1 MRRQRRRIE
10 YPDELYHYGVK
21 GMKWGVR
28 RIKDRISQYRQARR
42 ERKYKNRYDFKYREN
57 RWELERND
65 SKYNDLDWKFRN
77 QYDLES
83 ERAMRRG
90 LYLGD
95 DVPYSKKLK
104 SLEKSLDDRGKF
116 LDKKAHEMTKKQM
129 DSQLSE
135 KPQVRPIKSPAK
147 NKRSSYIS
155 NERLK
160 KLDPVNYKE
169 YRRALDS
176 GDLEVRALVRQELK
190 KKGLY

>member
-1 MRRQRRRIE
+1 MRRRRRRIE

-28 RIKDRISQYRQARR
+28 RIRDRISQYRQARTQ
-42 ERKYKNRYDFKYREN
+42 RKNKNRYDLEYREN
-57 RWELERND
+57 RRKLEDND

-116 LDKKAHEMTKKQM
+116 LDKKAHEITTKQM
-129 DSQLSE
+129 NDM
-135 KPQVRPIKSPAK
+135 
-147 NKRSSYIS
+147 YT
-155 NERLK
+155 
-160 KLDPVNYKE
+160 KE
-169 YRRALDS
+169 
-176 GDLEVRALVRQELK
+176 K
-190 KKGLY
+190 KKRQIKALRKASMRRNGEPPMYTDPETGKPVVMVGFL